1 MNHIHCIFR
10 TITEKANYKY
20 DLYVW
25 GITKAIFFNKKVF
38 MEKDPNLC
46 ILKKNEKKNLLNCV
60 YLKT

>member
-25 GITKAIFFNKKVF
+25 GITKAIFFVLQLTKKF
-38 MEKDPNLC
+38 SW
-46 ILKKNEKKNLLNCV
+46 KKPQIFAYSKRMKRKIC
-60 YLKT
+60 